1 MTYDPDIRS
10 ISAPEDSGR
19 TASFPPPILE
29 PFQAG
34 RPNGRL
40 IADVGAMLSLLK
52 PVVLDVPVLDFG
64 AGTGWISEFC
74 ARMGLDV
81 VAIDIQPE
89 LGTCLEL
96 RADAD
101 RRIDSSRIRYA
112 IADGH
117 RMPVAD
123 STFGHVLCFDSLHHM
138 RDYPTVFAEFHRVL
152 TPGGRCIFV
161 EPGARHSTSPETIA
175 FVESQK
181 SHDPEWL
188 ERDVV
193 LDDIDAIARDAGFG
207 AGIRVA
213 PFPLMIRGA
222 LEDYTIEEWRR
233 FREGCQDLRTAHCDL
248 LAEINFSDRVVFFA
262 DRAREPS

>member
-1 MTYDPDIRS
+1 M
-10 ISAPEDSGR
+10 
-19 TASFPPPILE
+19 ASFPPPIHE

-52 PVVLDVPVLDFG
+52 PVMLDAPVLDFG

-123 STFGHVLCFDSLHHM
+123 STFGHILCFDSLHHM
-138 RDYPTVFAEFHRVL
+138 RDYPMVFAEFQRVL
-152 TPGGRCIFV
+152 APGGRCIFV
-161 EPGARHSTSPETIA
+161 EPGARHSPSPETLA
-175 FVESQK
+175 FVAAQK
-181 SHDPEWL
+181 AHDPNWI

-193 LDDIDAIARDAGFG
+193 VEEIDAIARAAGFDE
-207 AGIRVA
+207 GIRIV
-213 PFPLMIRGA
+213 PFPLMVENA
-222 LEDYTIEEWRR
+222 IESHSVNEWQT
-233 FREGCQDLRTAHCDL
+233 FREGDPEMRASHCNAL
-248 LAEINFSDRVVFFA
+248 GAINHGDRVVFLA
-262 DRAREPS
+262 DRGA